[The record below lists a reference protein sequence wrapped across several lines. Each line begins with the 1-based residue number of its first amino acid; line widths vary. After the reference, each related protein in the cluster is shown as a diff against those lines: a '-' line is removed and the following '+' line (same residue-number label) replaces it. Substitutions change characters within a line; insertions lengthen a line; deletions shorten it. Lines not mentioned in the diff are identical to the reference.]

1 MYTATFTDIAVT
13 AAQDLLSV
21 LPATQRPIE
30 VCRVRL
36 SQVGTA
42 DMVAGQ
48 EESLAVE
55 LRRGHT
61 TAPSGGA
68 TVTPAPRDSNQ
79 ATSGVTARRN
89 DTTIASAGTA
99 VTVCDLSF
107 HVMAGLDEVIPPE
120 YRPRVQ
126 NANWVNVRLRA
137 APADSLTMSGTVWF
151 RTV

>member
-1 MYTATFTDIAVT
+1 MYSATFTDIAVT

-30 VCRVRL
+30 VCRVRIAQT
-36 SQVGTA
+36 SDVGDA
-42 DMVAGQ
+42 
-48 EESLAVE
+48 ESE
-55 LRRGHT
+55 MLRVSLIRGHT

-68 TVTPAPRDSNQ
+68 AVTPALVSDSNQ

-99 VTVCDLSF
+99 VTICDLSF
-107 HVMAGLDEVIPPE
+107 NIMAGLDEIIPPE
-120 YRPRVQ
+120 YRTRVQ

-137 APADSLTMSGTVWF
+137 APLDSLTMSGTLWF